1 MGCLIIFI
9 PCVVTWRLKRRNGA
23 SAKPASQDPCR
34 ESKIHALFAC
44 LLGCLL
50 TDDRF
55 ISGFRTFELP
65 EMCPGQGHYMSLC
78 FSRSGQD
85 IATILHL
92 IHNLIHEEE
101 EEKDKTSQQ

>member
-9 PCVVTWRLKRRNGA
+9 PCVVTWRRKRRNGA
-23 SAKPASQDPCR
+23 SAKPASQDLCR
-34 ESKIHALFAC
+34 ESKLHALFAC

-50 TDDRF
+50 TDNKF
-55 ISGFRTFELP
+55 ISVFRTYELP
-65 EMCPGQGHYMSLC
+65 EMCQGHYMSLC

-92 IHNLIHEEE
+92 VHNLIHEEE
-101 EEKDKTSQQ
+101 EEKDKASQQ